1 MSLPDPDPDAILS
14 LRGELLP
21 RLEEILRE
29 VRRQGRA
36 SMAAQAAAEACLA
49 ALPDPDDA
57 EAEPEEASTEP
68 DTSWLKA
75 LLPLLDAVERVSAQA
90 TSLRRARVQPR
101 LPLWKRLLAP
111 PEEPTFQAD
120 LDALEQGLRLLVPL
134 TEQSLLGLGVRVER
148 RTGIPLDPGL
158 HRVVETRGEQA
169 TATVLEVVRP
179 GYWLGDLCVR
189 EADVVASKSNKGN
202 RT

>member
-1 MSLPDPDPDAILS
+1 MALPDADPDAILS

-49 ALPDPDDA
+49 ALPDPDATQD
-57 EAEPEEASTEP
+57 EPGETSTEP

-90 TSLRRARVQPR
+90 TTLRRARVKPR

-111 PEEPTFQAD
+111 PEEPAFQAD

-134 TEQSLLGLGVRVER
+134 MEQSLHGLGVRVER
-148 RTGIPLDPGL
+148 RVGIPLDPGL

-169 TATVLEVVRP
+169 TAAVIEVVRP

-189 EADVVASKSNKGN
+189 EADVVASKPFKEN

>member
-1 MSLPDPDPDAILS
+1 
-14 LRGELLP
+14 
-21 RLEEILRE
+21 
-29 VRRQGRA
+29 
-36 SMAAQAAAEACLA
+36 MAAQAAAEACLA

-57 EAEPEEASTEP
+57 EEEPEGASTEP